1 MLNTRLTRSL
11 RLLSVNLW
19 MKSRPNDGYQV
30 LQYVMFDKSASTK
43 TSINY
48 LYSCSD
54 DSQYY
59 SSSSFLF
66 FLCGVFFFCVLLP
79 RSGFAPML
87 VSVKWYS
94 PPFCTTKFILVFFVP
109 MLFVTSHSYNP
120 LSVVVR
126 FLMVRISP
134 LTSVLAKGNA
144 WRSLVQLDTGVGNPS
159 ARQTSEKSVLS
170 NGMVSD
176 GGLFTKIGAAK
187 NVKFKVLGVRLSA
200 NSKNYS

>member
-1 MLNTRLTRSL
+1 MWPSKWRLPSAVVR
-11 RLLSVNLW
+11 
-19 MKSRPNDGYQV
+19 
-30 LQYVMFDKSASTK
+30 YVWWVCPTK

-48 LYSCSD
+48 LYSVTIHN
-54 DSQYY
+54 
-59 SSSSFLF
+59 FTLLIF
-66 FLCGVFFFCVLLP
+66 FCFVFRVWCFFFCVLLP

-94 PPFCTTKFILVFFVP
+94 PPVCTTKFILVFFVP

-126 FLMVRISP
+126 FLMIRISP

-159 ARQTSEKSVLS
+159 AWQTCEKSVLS

-187 NVKFKVLGVRLSA
+187 DVKLKVLGVRLSA
-200 NSKNYS
+200 NSKNYP

>member
-1 MLNTRLTRSL
+1 
-11 RLLSVNLW
+11 
-19 MKSRPNDGYQV
+19 
-30 LQYVMFDKSASTK
+30 MFDESASTK

-48 LYSCSD
+48 LYSVTIHN
-54 DSQYY
+54 
-59 SSSSFLF
+59 FTLLIFFVLF
-66 FLCGVFFFCVLLP
+66 FVCGVFFFCVFLP
-79 RSGFAPML
+79 RSDFAPML

-94 PPFCTTKFILVFFVP
+94 PPVCTTKFILVFFVP

-134 LTSVLAKGNA
+134 LTSVLAEGNA

-159 ARQTSEKSVLS
+159 AWQTSKKSVLS

-187 NVKFKVLGVRLSA
+187 DVKLKVLGVRLSA
-200 NSKNYS
+200 NSKNYP

>member
-1 MLNTRLTRSL
+1 MWPSKWRLPSAIVCYVWWVCIDKNLNK
-11 RLLSVNLW
+11 LLV
-19 MKSRPNDGYQV
+19 
-30 LQYVMFDKSASTK
+30 F
-43 TSINY
+43 
-48 LYSCSD
+48 SD
-54 DSQYY
+54 HSQFY
-59 SSSSFLF
+59 SSYF
-66 FLCGVFFFCVLLP
+66 FCFVFRVWCFFFCVFLP
-79 RSGFAPML
+79 RSDFAPML

-94 PPFCTTKFILVFFVP
+94 PPVCTTKFILVFFVP

-134 LTSVLAKGNA
+134 LTSVLAEGNA

-159 ARQTSEKSVLS
+159 AWQTCEKSVLS

-187 NVKFKVLGVRLSA
+187 DVKLKVLGVRLSA
-200 NSKNYS
+200 NSKNYP

>member
-1 MLNTRLTRSL
+1 
-11 RLLSVNLW
+11 
-19 MKSRPNDGYQV
+19 
-30 LQYVMFDKSASTK
+30 MFDESASTK

-54 DSQYY
+54 DSQFY
-59 SSSSFLF
+59 SSSFFYFSCAAFF
-66 FLCGVFFFCVLLP
+66 FLCFFFEKRFCSDV
-79 RSGFAPML
+79 SFA

-94 PPFCTTKFILVFFVP
+94 PPVCTTKFILVFFVP

-126 FLMVRISP
+126 DLMVRISP

-159 ARQTSEKSVLS
+159 AWQTSEKSVLS
-170 NGMVSD
+170 NGIVSD

-187 NVKFKVLGVRLSA
+187 NVKLKVLGVRLSA
-200 NSKNYS
+200 NSKNYP

>member
-1 MLNTRLTRSL
+1 MWPSKWRLPSAIVRYVWWVCIDKNLNK
-11 RLLSVNLW
+11 LLVFC
-19 MKSRPNDGYQV
+19 DH
-30 LQYVMFDKSASTK
+30 
-43 TSINY
+43 
-48 LYSCSD
+48 
-54 DSQYY
+54 SQFY
-59 SSSSFLF
+59 SSYLFVLF
-66 FLCGVFFFCVLLP
+66 FVCGVFFFCVFLP

-87 VSVKWYS
+87 VSVNWYS
-94 PPFCTTKFILVFFVP
+94 PPVCTTKFILVFFVP

-134 LTSVLAKGNA
+134 LTSVLAEGNA

-159 ARQTSEKSVLS
+159 AWQTSKKSVLS

-187 NVKFKVLGVRLSA
+187 DVKLKVLGVTLSA
-200 NSKNYS
+200 NSKNYP

>member
-1 MLNTRLTRSL
+1 
-11 RLLSVNLW
+11 
-19 MKSRPNDGYQV
+19 
-30 LQYVMFDKSASTK
+30 MFDESASTK

-48 LYSCSD
+48 LYSVTIHIFTLLI
-54 DSQYY
+54 
-59 SSSSFLF
+59 FLFCFSCVVFF
-66 FLCGVFFFCVLLP
+66 FLCIFAYTTD
-79 RSGFAPML
+79 FAPML

-94 PPFCTTKFILVFFVP
+94 PPVCTTKFILVFFVP

-134 LTSVLAKGNA
+134 LTSVLAEGNA

-159 ARQTSEKSVLS
+159 AWQTSKKSVLS

-187 NVKFKVLGVRLSA
+187 DVKLKVLGVRLSA
-200 NSKNYS
+200 NSKNYP